1 MSKLYKLGVIG
12 SPIDHSLSP
21 FIHSRFGRQENIN
34 LDYRAYK
41 VEDENLEAFVKEFF
55 LSKDAKGLNITL
67 PHKKS
72 VARIIK
78 NLSDEASFIDA
89 VNTINKISNKL
100 HALSTDGE
108 GLIKDM
114 DEKNIKI
121 KNQTILVLG
130 AGAAV
135 ESVLFKIIQSKPK
148 SITLINRTEG
158 KSKKLHSKY
167 LPMIDI
173 SLELGAT
180 NYDLVINGSSAG
192 LTGNFLP
199 PEDAFFNEKTVF
211 YDLNYSL
218 TGTAFCNWA
227 DNISDHSY
235 DGMGMLISQAALSFY
250 EWFGVLPSTTS
261 IADELRD
268 LRN

>member
-1 MSKLYKLGVIG
+1 
-12 SPIDHSLSP
+12 
-21 FIHSRFGRQENIN
+21 
-34 LDYRAYK
+34 
-41 VEDENLEAFVKEFF
+41 
-55 LSKDAKGLNITL
+55 
-67 PHKKS
+67 
-72 VARIIK
+72 
-78 NLSDEASFIDA
+78 
-89 VNTINKISNKL
+89 
-100 HALSTDGE
+100 
-108 GLIKDM
+108 M
-114 DEKNIKI
+114 DEKNIRI
-121 KNQTILVLG
+121 KNKNILVLG

-148 SITLINRTEG
+148 SITLINRTEE

-173 SLELGAT
+173 SLELETT

-192 LTGNFLP
+192 LTGKFLP
-199 PEDAFFNEKTVF
+199 PDDASFNEKTVF

-235 DGMGMLISQAALSFY
+235 DGMGMLISQAALSFH
-250 EWFGVLPSTTS
+250 EWFGVMPSTTS
-261 IADELRD
+261 IAEELRD

>member
-1 MSKLYKLGVIG
+1 
-12 SPIDHSLSP
+12 
-21 FIHSRFGRQENIN
+21 
-34 LDYRAYK
+34 
-41 VEDENLEAFVKEFF
+41 
-55 LSKDAKGLNITL
+55 
-67 PHKKS
+67 
-72 VARIIK
+72 
-78 NLSDEASFIDA
+78 
-89 VNTINKISNKL
+89 
-100 HALSTDGE
+100 
-108 GLIKDM
+108 M

-121 KNQTILVLG
+121 KNQNILVLG

-148 SITLINRTEG
+148 SITLINRTEE

-167 LPMIDI
+167 LHMIDI
-173 SLELGAT
+173 SLGLGAN

-199 PEDAFFNEKTVF
+199 PEDTFFNEKTVF